1 LEIQDW
7 PHPADRLIIEVSKE
21 SKTCPIEIYKDC
33 SKING
38 KVGAAAIMYK
48 NGQDIKK

>member
-7 PHPADRLIIEVSKE
+7 PHPADRLIIEESKE
-21 SKTCPIEIYKDC
+21 SETYPIEIYTDG

-38 KVGAAAIMYK
+38 KVGAA
-48 NGQDIKK
+48 